1 MTTRRPLVDQVGGQL
16 RRAGAVAVVGP
27 TGFGKS
33 QVLDDVCT
41 AWQAAGDP
49 VVRLSS
55 ARADAQIAYA
65 PLMDLFSACPA
76 EVRGE
81 LSDLQRSAMDWVLRR
96 VGGPEPDTTTFRV
109 TVLSCL
115 HAWGRRAR
123 PLLAADDVQ
132 WWGPGSLDVFG
143 FAARRSRGSVSLLAA
158 LRPDGP
164 SPHDVLGGGAVEIGI
179 PPLGPQE
186 SVAVVRS
193 FGIPLR
199 AAARIHTATGGSP
212 RLVSDIAAGLAR
224 AGIAIS
230 ALDATPLAPYARHA
244 MRARLADLAEPVRR
258 VLLLAALAADPTPAG
273 VRRAAG
279 SSAEAALAAAEA
291 AGVVRVTAGAVVF
304 AAPVVREGIVAE
316 AGGEAVRRAHR
327 VLAAASLAADDRA
340 WHAACALGATE
351 TAPDLVPGLA
361 DAAATARGR
370 GDHIRAAEFALLA
383 VDRAGGNRPDLLV
396 TAARDAEAAGR
407 FDLARTALDR
417 LVRTRAGPAARARAR
432 FAVLDAA
439 GRGAALLADVA
450 AQALADATAAA
461 EPALVSAAH
470 LRLAWSAHLD
480 RGYPA
485 DALTHAE
492 HAVAWAERAGD
503 PAGRAAALTMA
514 ARIQQGRGTP
524 DHVDTLRRA
533 LAAGAEAEAEATSG
547 RNPQGRRPPPL
558 HRTPERGG
566 ENSPEPRGSIAPA
579 PGPGSVR
586 RTPERGGGDAPE
598 PQGGIAPAPGT
609 GHGPNPGPDASPTP
623 GPASTTA
630 DHGPDPA
637 TAGARII
644 HDPRRVALCF
654 ALLEGRPAE
663 AERLLAQLR
672 PLVGDG
678 NGPAD
683 LVRLLGSAVQL
694 HAHTGDGRTA
704 REEAARL
711 VALARDVGAS
721 PGPPWYAA
729 ATAELAGGTLEQALG
744 YAELGLAASEEET
757 DSVFAAHCLHL
768 SGAVRLFRRDTAGAL
783 ADLLRVRDL
792 TRELCIGDPAAIP
805 YHADLAEAL
814 VAAGDVEAAT
824 RTVAEVRD
832 HAKKLARRSVLA
844 ALDRAEAL
852 CHAAA
857 GRFTPAEESLTAAL
871 AGFERLAY
879 PLECG
884 RVLLARSAVEHRR
897 RRPARARESYA
908 AAEAVFRA
916 AGAPLWAP
924 APPDRAG
931 APAGLA
937 GLTEAEQR
945 IVDLVADGRG
955 NRDIANSL
963 YVSVKTVEAML
974 TRIYRKL
981 GVRSRVQMVA
991 LVHRELTELGHRDGR
1006 RTPNDPPPSAV
1017 SR

>member
-33 QVLDDVCT
+33 QVLDDVCS

-55 ARADAQIAYA
+55 ARTDAQIAYA

-186 SVAVVRS
+186 SIAVVRS

-224 AGIAIS
+224 AGIPID

-258 VLLLAALAADPTPAG
+258 VLLLAALAAEPTPAG

-304 AAPVVREGIVAE
+304 TAPVLREGIVAE

-351 TAPDLVPGLA
+351 TAPELVPGLA
-361 DAAATARGR
+361 EAAASARGR
-370 GDHIRAAEFALLA
+370 GDHIRAAEFGLLA
-383 VDRAGGNRPDLLV
+383 VDRAGGGRPDLLV

-417 LVRTRAGPAARARAR
+417 LIRTRAGPAARARAG

-485 DALTHAE
+485 DALIHAE

-533 LAAGAEAEAEATSG
+533 LEAGAAAEAGADAAAGRDPG
-547 RNPQGRRPPPL
+547 GRRPA
-558 HRTPERGG
+558 
-566 ENSPEPRGSIAPA
+566 PR
-579 PGPGSVR
+579 R
-586 RTPERGGGDAPE
+586 RTPEQDGGVDPE
-598 PQGGIAPAPGT
+598 PHAGIDPGT
-609 GHGPNPGPDASPTP
+609 GHGPNPGQAAAPTP
-623 GPASTTA
+623 GSAPAPTDHAPEPTRASPEHAHAPAHAPTA
-630 DHGPDPA
+630 AREHAPDPT

-644 HDPRRVALCF
+644 HDPRRVAVCF
-654 ALLEGRPAE
+654 ALLEDRPAE
-663 AERLLAQLR
+663 AERLLAELR

-824 RTVAEVRD
+824 LTVAEARGR
-832 HAKKLARRSVLA
+832 AEELARRSVLA

-857 GRFTPAEESLTAAL
+857 GRFPPAEELLTTAL
-871 AGFERLAY
+871 ATFERLAY

-924 APPDRAG
+924 ARPERAG

-945 IVDLVADGRG
+945 IADLVADGRG

-981 GVRSRVQMVA
+981 GVRSRVQLVA

-1006 RTPNDPPPSAV
+1006 RSPNDRPPSSV

>member
-224 AGIAIS
+224 AGIPIG
-230 ALDATPLAPYARHA
+230 ALDATPLAPYARHT

-361 DAAATARGR
+361 AAAATARGR

-383 VDRAGGNRPDLLV
+383 VDRAGGGRPDLLV

-417 LVRTRAGPAARARAR
+417 LVRSRAGPAARARAR

-492 HAVAWAERAGD
+492 HAVTWAERAGD

-533 LAAGAEAEAEATSG
+533 LAAGAEAEAEATGG
-547 RNPQGRRPPPL
+547 RDPEARRPAPL
-558 HRTPERGG
+558 
-566 ENSPEPRGSIAPA
+566 
-579 PGPGSVR
+579 R
-586 RTPERGGGDAPE
+586 RTPERGGGAAPE
-598 PQGGIAPAPGT
+598 PRGGITPAPGT
-609 GHGPNPGPDASPTP
+609 GHGPSPGRDASPAP
-623 GPASTTA
+623 GSASTIT
-630 DHGPDPA
+630 DHGPDPT

-663 AERLLAQLR
+663 AERLLGRLR

-711 VALARDVGAS
+711 VALAREVGAS
-721 PGPPWYAA
+721 PGPPWFAA
-729 ATAELAGGTLEQALG
+729 ATAELAGGTLEQALT

-832 HAKKLARRSVLA
+832 RAAELARPSVLA

-857 GRFTPAEESLTAAL
+857 GRFTPAEQLLTTAL

-916 AGAPLWAP
+916 AGAPPWAP
-924 APPDRAG
+924 APPERAG

-981 GVRSRVQMVA
+981 GVRSRVQLVA

>member
-224 AGIAIS
+224 AGITIS

-304 AAPVVREGIVAE
+304 AAPVLREGIVAE

-396 TAARDAEAAGR
+396 SAARDAEAAGR

-461 EPALVSAAH
+461 DPALVSAAH

-547 RNPQGRRPPPL
+547 RDPEGRRPAPL
-558 HRTPERGG
+558 RRIPERGG
-566 ENSPEPRGSIAPA
+566 E
-579 PGPGSVR
+579 
-586 RTPERGGGDAPE
+586 DAPE
-598 PQGGIAPAPGT
+598 SRGGIAPAPGT
-609 GHGPNPGPDASPTP
+609 GHGPNPGPGASPAP

-630 DHGPDPA
+630 DHGPAPT

-663 AERLLAQLR
+663 AERLLGRLR
-672 PLVGDG
+672 PLVGGG

-694 HAHTGDGRTA
+694 HAHTGDGRAA

-729 ATAELAGGTLEQALG
+729 ATAELAGGSLEQALG

-824 RTVAEVRD
+824 RTVADVRGR
-832 HAKKLARRSVLA
+832 AEELARRSVLA

-857 GRFTPAEESLTAAL
+857 GRFTPAEELLTAAL

-884 RVLLARSAVEHRR
+884 RVLLARSAVEYRR

-908 AAEAVFRA
+908 EAEAVFRA

-924 APPDRAG
+924 APPERAG

-981 GVRSRVQMVA
+981 GVRSRVQLVA

>member
-33 QVLDDVCT
+33 QVLDDVCS

-123 PLLAADDVQ
+123 PLLAVDDVQ

-327 VLAAASLAADDRA
+327 VLAAASLTADDRA

-383 VDRAGGNRPDLLV
+383 VDRAGGSRPDLLV

-417 LVRTRAGPAARARAR
+417 LVRARSGPAARARAR

-492 HAVAWAERAGD
+492 HAVTWAERAGD

-524 DHVDTLRRA
+524 DHVETLRRA
-533 LAAGAEAEAEATSG
+533 LAAGTEAEAEATGG
-547 RNPQGRRPPPL
+547 R
-558 HRTPERGG
+558 
-566 ENSPEPRGSIAPA
+566 
-579 PGPGSVR
+579 
-586 RTPERGGGDAPE
+586 D
-598 PQGGIAPAPGT
+598 
-609 GHGPNPGPDASPTP
+609 P

-630 DHGPDPA
+630 DHGADPA

-721 PGPPWYAA
+721 PGPPWFAA

-814 VAAGDVEAAT
+814 VAAGDVDAAT
-824 RTVAEVRD
+824 RTVAEARD
-832 HAKKLARRSVLA
+832 RAQELARQGVLA

-857 GRFTPAEESLTAAL
+857 GRFTPAEELLTTAL

-924 APPDRAG
+924 AAPERAG

-981 GVRSRVQMVA
+981 GVRSRVQLVA

-1006 RTPNDPPPSAV
+1006 RAPNDPPPSPV